1 MAAELN
7 QTPSA
12 NRIHIGF
19 YGLRNAGK
27 SSLVNK
33 VTNQNLA
40 IVSDVKGTTT
50 DPVTK
55 AMELLPLGP
64 VVIIDTPGLD
74 DEGELG
80 ALRVKKAY
88 QALNKTDI
96 AVLVVDASKGLSDE
110 DYAILGR
117 IKAKNIPYIVALNKI
132 DLTNGE
138 AAGFREGEGIV
149 PGDNVIKVSSLK
161 GENIDELRNLI
172 ASKAIVDLNKRIVGD
187 KLKKSDMAV
196 LVCPIDESA
205 PKGRMILPQVQTI
218 RDILDEHAMCVVTQ
232 TDDLPKVLEELKNP
246 PKIVI
251 TDSQDFGKVKNMVP
265 EDIMLTSFSILM
277 ANYKG
282 ILETAVKGAA
292 SVKDLKDGDT
302 VLISEGCTHHRQC
315 KDIGTVK
322 LPGWI
327 ENFTKK
333 KINFEFTQ
341 GGEYPEDLSKYAL
354 IVHCGG
360 CMLTEREMMYRLK
373 CAEDEGVAF
382 TNYGTLI
389 AYMNGILG
397 RSLQI
402 FPSIAD
408 KCV

>member
-1 MAAELN
+1 
-7 QTPSA
+7 
-12 NRIHIGF
+12 
-19 YGLRNAGK
+19 
-27 SSLVNK
+27 
-33 VTNQNLA
+33 
-40 IVSDVKGTTT
+40 
-50 DPVTK
+50 
-55 AMELLPLGP
+55 
-64 VVIIDTPGLD
+64 
-74 DEGELG
+74 
-80 ALRVKKAY
+80 
-88 QALNKTDI
+88 
-96 AVLVVDASKGLSDE
+96 
-110 DYAILGR
+110 
-117 IKAKNIPYIVALNKI
+117 
-132 DLTNGE
+132 
-138 AAGFREGEGIV
+138 
-149 PGDNVIKVSSLK
+149 
-161 GENIDELRNLI
+161 
-172 ASKAIVDLNKRIVGD
+172 
-187 KLKKSDMAV
+187 
-196 LVCPIDESA
+196 
-205 PKGRMILPQVQTI
+205 
-218 RDILDEHAMCVVTQ
+218 
-232 TDDLPKVLEELKNP
+232 
-246 PKIVI
+246 
-251 TDSQDFGKVKNMVP
+251 
-265 EDIMLTSFSILM
+265 M

-333 KINFEFTQ
+333 EINFEFTQ
-341 GGEYPEDLSKYAL
+341 GGEYPDDLSKYAL

-360 CMLTEREMMYRLK
+360 CMLPEREMMYRLK

>member
-96 AVLVVDASKGLSDE
+96 AVLVVDASKGMSDE
-110 DYAILGR
+110 DYAILGQ
-117 IKAKNIPYIVALNKI
+117 IKTKNIPYIIALNKT
-132 DLTNGE
+132 DLANGD
-138 AAGFREGEGIV
+138 AIGFREGEGLV
-149 PGDNVIKVSSLK
+149 PGDNVIRVSSLK

-172 ASKAIVDLNKRIVGD
+172 ASKAKVDSNKRIIGD
-187 KLKKSDMAV
+187 KLKEGDMVV

-205 PKGRMILPQVQTI
+205 PKGRMILPQVQAI

-232 TDDLPKVLEELKNP
+232 TDELPKVLESFKNP
-246 PKIVI
+246 PKIVV

-265 EDIMLTSFSILM
+265 DDIMLTSFSILM

-327 ENFTKK
+327 ENFTNK

-360 CMLTEREMMYRLK
+360 CMLPEREMMYRLK

>member
-96 AVLVVDASKGLSDE
+96 AVLVVDASKGMSDE

-117 IKAKNIPYIVALNKI
+117 IKAKNIPYIIALNKT
-132 DLTNGE
+132 DLTNGD
-138 AAGFREGEGIV
+138 AIGFREGEGIV
-149 PGDNVIKVSSLK
+149 PGDNVIRVSSLK

-172 ASKAIVDLNKRIVGD
+172 ASKAKVDSGKRIIGD
-187 KLKKSDMAV
+187 KLKEGDMVV

-232 TDDLPKVLEELKNP
+232 TDELPKVLEELKNP

-292 SVKDLKDGDT
+292 SVKDLKDGET

-327 ENFTKK
+327 EKFTNK

-360 CMLTEREMMYRLK
+360 CMLPEREMMYRLK